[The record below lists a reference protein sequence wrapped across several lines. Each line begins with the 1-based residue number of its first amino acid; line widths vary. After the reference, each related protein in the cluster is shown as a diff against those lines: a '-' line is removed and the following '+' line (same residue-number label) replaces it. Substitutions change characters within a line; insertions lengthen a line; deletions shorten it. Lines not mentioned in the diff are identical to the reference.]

1 MYNIY
6 IEEKRQKQKDDQL
19 KAEQQLFKYKQKLKS
34 KIQI

>member
-19 KAEQQLFKYKQKLKS
+19 KAEQQLFKYKQKFKS
-34 KIQI
+34 KI